1 MEGDLFEN
9 DINIV
14 LLGDNKV
21 GKSSLIMS
29 YATRRFNPEYVPRV
43 LDAYWVIVP
52 VMQKQLRLV
61 IWDTNGNSE
70 DESAKGLGKFAMHNS
85 QVALL
90 CFEVSNSDSF
100 ESIKKHVRNEIK

>member
-1 MEGDLFEN
+1 MENDLFEN

-43 LDAYWVIVP
+43 LDAYRVIVP
-52 VMQKQLRLV
+52 VMQK
-61 IWDTNGNSE
+61 
-70 DESAKGLGKFAMHNS
+70 
-85 QVALL
+85 
-90 CFEVSNSDSF
+90 
-100 ESIKKHVRNEIK
+100 